1 MHNKIVHCPYN
12 INYYLKQSN
21 HQDGKT
27 TPRKVY
33 LLTYT
38 GIPAASRF
46 AYNNLLKEYLQL
58 RVEQRNVLTTKHL
71 KLE

>member
-1 MHNKIVHCPYN
+1 MHNRIVHCPHN
-12 INYYLKQSN
+12 INYYLKQS
-21 HQDGKT
+21 HCQDGKT
-27 TPRKVY
+27 NPRKVC

-58 RVEQRNVLTTKHL
+58 RVEQRDVLTTKNL